1 MDDRSSTSKPTTST
15 PSQSTT
21 PDIKSPTTRPTYS
34 SKLSDQKSRASEV
47 ASSNTTARQPPVQQ
61 RAWTSNKNPIT
72 GRSQTP
78 QNNFNSQNKQSVTAS
93 LREGQRVRIT
103 LASGAEFEGTWNNGP
118 EPTSCRLTLV
128 SQKKLPNSA
137 DIVNGAGRR
146 EQATMSFQRKEI
158 TEARVLPGNAGKG
171 DSKVPNGNRAGF
183 KTDTS
188 ISNNR
193 LGAEREL
200 KRWVPDSNPDNDF
213 SLEQP
218 SGKKPWDQFA
228 VNQQLFGVQTTY
240 DEDIYTTSIDKSH
253 PDYHKRVN
261 FADRKAREIERST
274 AATSHVAE
282 ERVMDFVGGEDHR
295 DEEEKYSGV
304 RRQDFPP
311 LASRENKY
319 TPPARR
325 APTGHTTVKGAPVDP
340 AIISSQLKAAPTAK
354 QPAAKIE
361 ESKPSAAA
369 NKTPEVASE
378 SKPEAKVKDTKEN
391 ESKTEKTNVK
401 ATEAKV
407 GDKSLAAAVAAT
419 GPKKDEKKVPVELQV
434 LSSFKKFA
442 NNERAS
448 DEKRMRTKA
457 AKDKE
462 VKLHELRYFSQNFKL
477 STPVPTDLIGI
488 IAKDPEKQKAIQ
500 EKALLNAEEINRKKA
515 EAAQKDKES
524 TTASSQARTTAEQ
537 PAIPATT
544 PAVNSQTASRPT
556 APQHANSPSGIPNRH
571 QGPRA
576 AYNNQPHYQQYNN
589 RNGRAPPHMA
599 PQGQATG
606 NLAQRLRSLEQKGPH
621 PHIGQHAG
629 VQDMR
634 LPPTGPANNVD
645 PNYGRRVSGL
655 QPPFL
660 GNKLN
665 PLTNEFRPNAFAQPF
680 LPAGPSQGSSPRSS
694 VNNIVEPVVHPTPV
708 AGQLTRRKRRQI
720 DIKKCFILSHIES
733 FQQPSQG
740 RSWDHNEGL
749 RPAYDT
755 PLLWRQVLDDA
766 EKPDAPI
773 NLTYKEYFE
782 RLPLSNAAVATP
794 NPSHAMPQLP
804 PHQHQ
809 LPFHLQHGAQGMG
822 PRQSPHLPPMQMH
835 APQHGHG
842 PHTPFNSGD
851 DHRMMHSNS
860 AQSFASPRMGQV
872 PMAYPPVMGTPGQ
885 MQYSQPVMQPYINP
899 GAPQMGQFRSFSNNP
914 QFIPQQPHHMGSPMM
929 VQQQFLQGHAGM
941 LSAGPQVPMYT
952 GHQQF
957 MPPSTIPPQPMAG
970 SNGFPSPSRP
980 VAPMMAHQGS
990 HQGQPAGYGM
1000 SPAMPYQQPAYPQQ
1014 PQGGKFTA
1022 QRPQ

>member
-1 MDDRSSTSKPTTST
+1 
-15 PSQSTT
+15 
-21 PDIKSPTTRPTYS
+21 
-34 SKLSDQKSRASEV
+34 
-47 ASSNTTARQPPVQQ
+47 
-61 RAWTSNKNPIT
+61 
-72 GRSQTP
+72 
-78 QNNFNSQNKQSVTAS
+78 
-93 LREGQRVRIT
+93 VRIT
-103 LASGAEFEGTWNNGP
+103 LASGAQFEGIYNNGS
-118 EPTSCRLTLV
+118 EASSCRLTLA
-128 SQKKLPNSA
+128 SQTKLPGANELA
-137 DIVNGAGRR
+137 NGARGK
-146 EQATMSFQRKEI
+146 EPTTMSFQRKEI
-158 TEARVLPGNAGKG
+158 TDARVLPGSAGKG
-171 DSKVPNGNRAGF
+171 DGKAMNGNRAGF

-193 LGAEREL
+193 PGGEREL
-200 KRWVPDSNPDNDF
+200 KRWVPDSNPDTDF

-218 SGKKPWDQFA
+218 SKGRGQGEAWDQFA
-228 VNQQLFGVQTTY
+228 VNEKLFGAKSDY
-240 DEDIYTTSIDKSH
+240 DENIYTTAIDRSH
-253 PDYHKRVN
+253 PEYQKRLGY
-261 FADRKAREIERST
+261 ADRKAREIERSA

-282 ERVMDFVGGEDHR
+282 ERIMDFVGGEDHR

-340 AIISSQLKAAPTAK
+340 AIISSQLKTAPTTK
-354 QPAAKIE
+354 QPVTKVE
-361 ESKPSAAA
+361 ESKATPAAT
-369 NKTPEVASE
+369 KTVEVAPE
-378 SKPEAKVKDTKEN
+378 SKQEAKTKDAKEN
-391 ESKTEKTNVK
+391 ESKTEKANVK
-401 ATEAKV
+401 AAEPKPNGEGSSST
-407 GDKSLAAAVAAT
+407 AADS
-419 GPKKDEKKVPVELQV
+419 KKDENKVPVEQQV
-434 LSSFKKFA
+434 LSSFRKFA
-442 NNERAS
+442 NIERAS
-448 DEKRMRTKA
+448 DEKRMKTKA

-462 VKLHELRYFSQNFKL
+462 IKLHELRAFSANFKL

-500 EKALLNAEEINRKKA
+500 EKALHNAEEIRKKA
-515 EAAQKDKES
+515 EAAQKEKES
-524 TTASSQARTTAEQ
+524 SAASSQARTTVEQ
-537 PAIPATT
+537 PPAPAAA
-544 PAVNSQTASRPT
+544 PAVDSRSASRPT

-576 AYNNQPHYQQYNN
+576 GYNNQPHYQQYN
-589 RNGRAPPHMA
+589 RNGRPAPHLA
-599 PQGQATG
+599 AQGQPTG
-606 NLAQRLRSLEQKGPH
+606 NLAQRLRNLDQQKGPH
-621 PHIGQHAG
+621 PHMGQHGG

-645 PNYGRRVSGL
+645 PNYSRRVSGL

-665 PLTNEFRPNAFAQPF
+665 PLTHEFKPNAFAQPF
-680 LPAGPSQGSSPRSS
+680 MPAGPSQGSSPRSS
-694 VNNIVEPVVHPTPV
+694 VNNIVEPVIHPTPV
-708 AGQLTRRKRRQI
+708 AGQLTRRKRPGKLV
-720 DIKKCFILSHIES
+720 DLAKCFILGHIETY
-733 FQQPSQG
+733 QQPPQG

-755 PLLWRQVLDDA
+755 PPLWRQILEDG
-766 EKPDAPI
+766 EKSDSPI

-782 RLPLSNAAVATP
+782 RLSLSSTAVATP

-822 PRQSPHLPPMQMH
+822 QRQSPHLPPMQMH

-872 PMAYPPVMGTPGQ
+872 PMAYPPAMGTPGQ
-885 MQYSQPVMQPYINP
+885 MQYSQPVMQPYMNP

-929 VQQQFLQGHAGM
+929 VQQQFMQGPAGM
-941 LSAGPQVPMYT
+941 LAAGPQVSMYP
-952 GHQQF
+952 GHPQQF
-957 MPPSTIPPQPMAG
+957 MPPNTIPPQPMAG

-980 VAPMMAHQGS
+980 TAPMMVHQGS
-990 HQGQPAGYGM
+990 HQGQPAGGYAM
-1000 SPAMPYQQPAYPQQ
+1000 SPAMPYQQPAYPPQQ
-1014 PQGGKFTA
+1014 PQGGKFAA